1 MANECVSVERILTR
15 LDGHLHKND
24 YAAAERHLDFWLRE
38 AEAAEDCKTVLLV
51 QNERMGLYRKMGRR
65 EEALAAAR
73 AALAT
78 VEAQG
83 IAHQVGA
90 ATTLLNAATVYKA
103 FGLAETALPLFEQAR
118 EVYERELE
126 SEDARLA
133 GLYNNMALALVDLGR
148 YGDAVSLYEKALAIV
163 EKKENG
169 APEAAITYL
178 NIAGAKEAELGLLDA
193 DEQIGTC
200 LEKAKALLEGH
211 GERDGAYAFVC
222 EKCAP
227 VFGYYGHFIYEKEL
241 KERAKRIYE
250 GA

>member
-1 MANECVSVERILTR
+1 MANECVSVERILQK
-15 LDGHLHKND
+15 LDEHLHKND

-38 AEAAEDCKTVLLV
+38 AEGAGDYKTALLV
-51 QNERMGLYRKMGRR
+51 QNERMGIYRKMGRG

-73 AALAT
+73 AALST
-78 VEAQG
+78 VETQG

-103 FGLAETALPLFEQAR
+103 FGFAETALPLFEQAK

-126 SEDARLA
+126 SADSRLA

-178 NIAGAKEAELGLLDA
+178 NMASAKEAELGMVEA
-193 DEQIGTC
+193 DEQIGVY
-200 LEKAKALLEGH
+200 LDKAKSLLEGH

-227 VFGYYGHFIYEKEL
+227 VFGYYGYFTYEKEL